1 MTELSGIEENSRS
14 WCLLKLYFIVQDDP
28 IIINREVNYTLKRL
42 IAGSREQI
50 CVAKSLDGRYAKL
63 WYSPKSSDMSW
74 FFLQDSPL
82 YYADL
87 TDFHQK
93 LQQKSIFEEKVIG
106 QKSNRPIVGI
116 SQGMSV
122 THSGW
127 K

>member
-63 WYSPKSSDMSW
+63 
-74 FFLQDSPL
+74 
-82 YYADL
+82 
-87 TDFHQK
+87 
-93 LQQKSIFEEKVIG
+93 
-106 QKSNRPIVGI
+106 
-116 SQGMSV
+116 
-122 THSGW
+122 
-127 K
+127 